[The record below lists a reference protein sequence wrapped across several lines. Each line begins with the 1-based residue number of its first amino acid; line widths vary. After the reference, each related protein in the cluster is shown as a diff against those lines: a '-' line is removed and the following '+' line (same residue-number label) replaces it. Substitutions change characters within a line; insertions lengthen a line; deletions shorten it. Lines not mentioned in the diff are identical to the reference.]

1 MTFPMIMQSVVA
13 VSETIT
19 FIPFITTTA
28 FLLIV
33 CPEPSQ
39 IGQLDRQLKFGL
51 LLNVMKSAKMC

>member
-39 IGQLDRQLKFGL
+39 METDRSVGQ
-51 LLNVMKSAKMC
+51 AT